1 MLSVVE
7 IKCPHCG
14 AVGQVIVP
22 PMGQITIGPC
32 PRCQELVVLFEG
44 RVFPLDKEKMIY
56 GTSQEKRRHLLSI
69 LTRFLKEQVEDLI
82 PSDEEFPELQTAK
95 RRANKRPR
103 KKAGPTVRNRDAGR
117 ITKQEAQDFV
127 RIDIP
132 LLSKREYFEQA
143 FGKLLDEDGQEE

>member
-44 RVFPLDKEKMIY
+44 RVFALDKETMIY
-56 GTSQEKRRHLLSI
+56 GTCKQKRKHLLSI
-69 LTRFLKEQVEDLI
+69 LTDFLNEQVEDLI
-82 PSDEEFPELQTAK
+82 PEDGELMGSPTDKAK
-95 RRANKRPR
+95 PKRQR
-103 KKAGPTVRNRDAGR
+103 KKCKPTIRNRKAGR
-117 ITKQEAQDFV
+117 ISKQEIKDFLS
-127 RIDIP
+127 IDIP
-132 LLSKREYFEQA
+132 LLSKKDYFEQS
-143 FGKLLDEDGQEE
+143 FGQLPAESEQES

>member
-44 RVFPLDKEKMIY
+44 RVFPLDKETMIY
-56 GTSQEKRRHLLSI
+56 GTYEEKREHLLSI
-69 LTRFLKEQVEDLI
+69 LIQFLKEQVEELI
-82 PSDEEFPELQTAK
+82 PDEREYTEPPAAK
-95 RRANKRPR
+95 AKPKRYGKR
-103 KKAGPTVRNRDAGR
+103 YKPTVRNPRAGK
-117 ITKQEAQDFV
+117 ISEQELEDFL

-132 LLSKREYFEQA
+132 LLSRRDYFEQS
-143 FGKLLDEDGQEE
+143 FGELSDKNEQES

>member
-56 GTSQEKRRHLLSI
+56 GTSQEKRKHLLSI

-82 PSDEEFPELQTAK
+82 PPEEFSEPQTSK
-95 RRANKRPR
+95 RRTNKRSR
-103 KKAGPTVRNRDAGR
+103 KKAGPTVRNQHAGR
-117 ITKQEAQDFV
+117 ITKQEVQDFM

-132 LLSKREYFEQA
+132 LLAKRDYFEQA
-143 FGKLLDEDGQEE
+143 FGKLLDDDRQEEQ

>member
-44 RVFPLDKEKMIY
+44 RVFALDKEKMIY
-56 GTSQEKRRHLLSI
+56 GTYQEKRKHLLSI
-69 LTRFLKEQVEDLI
+69 LTRFLKEQVEELI
-82 PSDEEFPELQTAK
+82 PSDDEFTGRSAAK
-95 RRANKRPR
+95 PRANRQR
-103 KKAGPTVRNRDAGR
+103 KKYRPTVRNQDAGR
-117 ITKQEAQDFV
+117 ITKQEIEDFL

-132 LLSKREYFEQA
+132 LLSKKDYFEQG
-143 FGKLLDEDGQEE
+143 FGKLPDENKQES